1 MTRRGAGAPLIV
13 NGRLF
18 VVEDTGADYGGKVAP
33 AGWARVRSM
42 NDAKMKLVKLGF
54 DAHEARTATEKV
66 TNEGNAPVTGTVVAE
81 ARLLLG
87 ANPAYLE
94 RPAHTSTAAT
104 SSPRSARVSRPAP
117 HTRSESS
124 L

>member
-1 MTRRGAGAPLIV
+1 MR
-13 NGRLF
+13 
-18 VVEDTGADYGGKVAP
+18 
-33 AGWARVRSM
+33 
-42 NDAKMKLVKLGF
+42 DAKMLMVKLGF
-54 DAHEARTATEKV
+54 DAREARTATETV

-94 RPAHTSTAAT
+94 RPARTAAT

-117 HTRSESS
+117 QREPNHI